1 MTDRA
6 AACAALEEAITALAS
21 YCCDPDDMVTDA
33 VLVLGAQYIDDD
45 GDRLGRVIVFP
56 RHGSQPP
63 YISVG
68 LLESARRLIE
78 QPDRGE

>member
-1 MTDRA
+1 MTDHA
-6 AACAALEEAITALAS
+6 AACAALEEAITALAG

-68 LLESARRLIE
+68 LLESARHLIE
-78 QPDRGE
+78 QPQDE